1 MKKKNFL
8 EGAFISSLGIVIC
21 KVLGLLYVI
30 PFYSIIGTAGGVLYS
45 YGYSIYSTFLNFSTL
60 GIPTAMSKIISE
72 YQALGYENTKERVYK
87 LGKNIT
93 LILSVIIFLILI
105 IFSKQIA
112 TYILGGES
120 GTFTV
125 GEVSS
130 VINII
135 SFAILVVPLLSVVKG
150 YIQGHKFMVESSV
163 ATVLEQLVRVV
174 VIVVGSFLAVKV
186 FNLSINTAVG
196 IAMFGA
202 FLGAFSAYF
211 YLIKKISKNKKEIRI
226 ETEVKSEEKKISTKM
241 LLKQIT
247 IYAFPFVMIE
257 LLKTF
262 YSIIDMTTIIA
273 NIKQM
278 YGMELAE
285 TTYSVLTTWGP
296 KINMIGLSIG
306 SGVIISL
313 IPTIAAYY
321 IKKDYKKINEKLGQ
335 ALEISMYVIVPITL
349 LLCFLAGPVWTV
361 FYGYDAFCTQL
372 LRVYVLQI
380 IWVSLYS
387 LLLNLNQAMSETKTT
402 ILILVVNLT
411 LKLVL
416 NVPMMWLLY
425 HLNIGGYYGP
435 MITNMIIY
443 TISFII
449 VLTIFKKKHNFQ
461 YKDMMKNLIKI
472 FVVGIMMTAILYL
485 ISFVLPINYTSRFGS
500 LLYLC
505 LYGILG
511 VVIYIFITYK
521 IGLFQKVFSE
531 DFLKKFLGKFK
542 RTKKV

>member
-8 EGAFISSLGIVIC
+8 EGAFISSLGIIIC

-72 YQALGYENTKERVYK
+72 YKALGYENTKERVYR

-93 LILSVIIFLILI
+93 LILSVIIFLFLI

-120 GTFTV
+120 GTFSVT
-125 GEVSS
+125 EVST

-135 SFAILVVPLLSVVKG
+135 SLAILVVPLLSVVKG

-163 ATVLEQLVRVV
+163 ATVLEQLVRVI
-174 VIVVGSFLAVKV
+174 VIVVGSFLAVKIL
-186 FNLSINTAVG
+186 NLSVNTAVG

-211 YLIKKISKNKKEIRI
+211 YLVKKISKNKKEIQV
-226 ETEVKSEEKKISTKM
+226 ETEIKSEEQKITTKT
-241 LLKQIT
+241 LLKQIA

-262 YSIIDMTTIIA
+262 YSIIDMTTIIG

-278 YGMELAE
+278 YGMDLAE

-313 IPTIAAYY
+313 IPTISAYY
-321 IKKDYKKINEKLGQ
+321 IKKDYKKINEKLSQ
-335 ALEISMYVIVPITL
+335 ALEVSMYVIVPITF

-361 FYGYDAFCTQL
+361 FYGYDTFCTQL

-387 LLLNLNQAMSETKTT
+387 LLLNLNQSMSETKTT
-402 ILILVVNLT
+402 ILILVVNLA
-411 LKLVL
+411 LKVIL
-416 NVPMMWLLY
+416 NVPIMWLLY
-425 HLNIGGYYGP
+425 YLKIGGYYGP
-435 MITNMIIY
+435 MLTNMIVY

-461 YKDMMKNLIKI
+461 YTEMMKNLGKI
-472 FVVGIMMTAILYL
+472 ILVGLIMIGCLYL
-485 ISFVLPINYTSRFGS
+485 FNLALPINYTSRLGS

-505 LYGILG
+505 LYGVIG
-511 VVIYIFITYK
+511 VVIYGFITYK
-521 IGLFQKVFSE
+521 IGLFQRVFSK
-531 DFLKKFLGKFK
+531 DFIEKFVGRFRRSGK
-542 RTKKV
+542 